1 MSSQSAYSVHI
12 RGGKSNGT
20 KARGAGK
27 KKKSTDNMEAENIK
41 EEMRFIGKMVGDV
54 KPKKLN
60 KQKNED
66 KVAEPTGS
74 VNSKRMKKQKIDE
87 SKTSD
92 DDITNLFDDISDDR
106 VDESYTDEVDAFV
119 NSLRKS
125 GGESEKNGKRKA
137 EVVNGDVEGAAKRPK
152 KEKSVGKE
160 VGSVELGRKYLEW
173 VISPVSAE
181 QFFTDSWEQRPLH
194 IKRRDPKYYKDLFST
209 KELDRILRDQ
219 HVIYG
224 KNLDV
229 TSYNEKEGR
238 QTYNPGGRVFPA
250 VLWDFYNNGCS
261 VRMLNP
267 QTFSETVWKGCATL
281 QEFFQ
286 SMVGANVYLTPPGTQ
301 GFAPHYD
308 DVEVFMLQLEGKKR
322 WRLYEPRSSQEK
334 LPRFSSGNFDQDEIG
349 RPCMDVVL
357 EAGDLI
363 YMPRGTIHQGTC
375 FPDKHSLHITISCH
389 QLNSFGDLLEKIVPA
404 ALKTAIEEDVE
415 FRQVSRSKM
424 KLLLFLRISRLSM

>member
-1 MSSQSAYSVHI
+1 MSSQSAFAVHTQGENSYGI
-12 RGGKSNGT
+12 KGWKMN
-20 KARGAGK
+20 K
-27 KKKSTDNMEAENIK
+27 KKKSTDKMEAEKIK
-41 EEMRFIGKMVGDV
+41 QEMQVIGKLAGDA
-54 KPKKLN
+54 KPKKM
-60 KQKNED
+60 KKRKEKMTEKSREVGIVNED
-66 KVAEPTGS
+66 
-74 VNSKRMKKQKIDE
+74 Q
-87 SKTSD
+87 
-92 DDITNLFDDISDDR
+92 
-106 VDESYTDEVDAFV
+106 VDESYTDEVDAFAT
-119 NSLRKS
+119 SLRKTGS
-125 GGESEKNGKRKA
+125 REDKTGKRRA
-137 EVVNGDVEGAAKRPK
+137 EAENGFNEGSAKRAK
-152 KEKSVGKE
+152 KEKAAGKE
-160 VGSVELGRKYLEW
+160 IGSVEVGKKYLEW
-173 VISPVSAE
+173 IINPVTTE
-181 QFFTDSWEQRPLH
+181 QFFADSWEQRPLH
-194 IKRRDPKYYKDLFST
+194 IHRKDAKYYKDLFST

-219 HVIYG
+219 HVLYG

-229 TSYNEKEGR
+229 TSYTKKEGR
-238 QTYNPGGRVFPA
+238 ETHNPGGRVFPA
-250 VLWDFYNNGCS
+250 VLWDYYNNGCS

-281 QEFFQ
+281 QEFFT

-334 LPRFSSGNFDQDEIG
+334 LPRHSSGNFAQDEIG

-375 FPDKHSLHITISCH
+375 FPDQHSLHITISCH

-415 FRQVSRSKM
+415 FRYFAQRCRHNDYSMPPR
-424 KLLLFLRISRLSM
+424 FRLKV